1 MQKQTQSE
9 AGELRERVK
18 IENPAGLLQ
27 ESLAGLNKQGGFQ
40 LVKGLIKGVENMDP
54 RRKAQKNIFLKLRNE
69 LEMWVKILEEGG
81 NDPQQIIENCSSQR
95 GKAEEN
101 MKNNLFNLHE
111 EVKALEVTYRSLDSF
126 FANAGQ
132 GKVDCLTLMNVNKDD
147 LGDHD
152 SDDTKAIRDELERY
166 YDRLSLKNNYSLM
179 VMPGYLGD
187 ASTLRMW
194 GQSAYR
200 NKVIMVT
207 DFRDS
212 LNFEMLKEELD
223 DANLQSQDAYMAN
236 VVMTCNYLLGRKRSE
251 LADEDDD
258 LYVPGSAALAG
269 RMTNT
274 DDIVIAQGAA
284 GKKYGTLD
292 NVKGARLNLRKSEIA
307 ALIDQGVIPMVEE
320 DGRTMAFSNDEAFIN
335 WNSQVRAEL
344 QEAIHDFLSDYK
356 GPGKLIENYSLKKI
370 DQDPKTKDIS
380 IQVELKPFFAAK
392 NFLIELTGHKGD
404 AGADWDDPKVSNKD

>member
-54 RRKAQKNIFLKLRNE
+54 RRKAQKNIFLNEAPYADARRKLRNE

-81 NDPQQIIENCSSQR
+81 SDPQQIIESCTR
-95 GKAEEN
+95 DRAKAEEN

-111 EVKALEVTYRSLDSF
+111 EVKQLEITYRSLDSF

-132 GKVDCLTLMNVNKDD
+132 GKVECLTLMNVSKDD
-147 LGDHD
+147 LADHD

-251 LADEDDD
+251 IADEDD
-258 LYVPGSAALAG
+258 LLALQAAVANDVGRNLA
-269 RMTNT
+269 
-274 DDIVIAQGAA
+274 
-284 GKKYGTLD
+284 
-292 NVKGARLNLRKSEIA
+292 
-307 ALIDQGVIPMVEE
+307 
-320 DGRTMAFSNDEAFIN
+320 
-335 WNSQVRAEL
+335 
-344 QEAIHDFLSDYK
+344 
-356 GPGKLIENYSLKKI
+356 
-370 DQDPKTKDIS
+370 
-380 IQVELKPFFAAK
+380 
-392 NFLIELTGHKGD
+392 
-404 AGADWDDPKVSNKD
+404 